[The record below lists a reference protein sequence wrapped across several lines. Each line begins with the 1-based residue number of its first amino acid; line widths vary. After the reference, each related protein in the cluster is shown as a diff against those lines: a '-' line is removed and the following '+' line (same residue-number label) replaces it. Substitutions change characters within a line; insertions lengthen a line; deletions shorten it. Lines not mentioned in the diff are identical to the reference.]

1 MGDYQ
6 SQDINAE
13 QRLDL
18 DTLSVL
24 STLLKHSDA
33 NANQTEELIA
43 KVLERIAANYKQLL
57 ICIKQSLGSAFYLAN
72 YTEKT

>member
-18 DTLSVL
+18 DTLTVL
-24 STLLKHSDA
+24 SNLLKHSDA
-33 NANQTEELIA
+33 NAHQAKELIA
-43 KVLERIAANYKQLL
+43 KVLERIAANYK
-57 ICIKQSLGSAFYLAN
+57 
-72 YTEKT
+72 